1 MGLRASSIPAALL
14 LALLAACAHDERPR
28 SAEPPPAPASEV
40 TTAPVVRTRT
50 EGTVPLPAVVQARQR
65 AALASRLV
73 ASVTALPYQEG
84 DRVAAGAVVARLD
97 DAALRGALAAAEAGA
112 GAAEADLHRAQALL
126 AKAAATPR
134 ELEQAAAA
142 ASAAR
147 AQATAARDSL
157 SYTTLRAPFA
167 GRIAARHVHVG
178 DVVSPGVPL
187 IEIDGEA
194 GLELKATVEPALART
209 LRPGAK
215 LQALVDGQPAPLT
228 AIVTAVA
235 PGGDPVTHRSEVKA
249 DLPAAV
255 GLRAGVFARLLVP
268 GPATEAAL
276 HLPASALLAR
286 GGLTGVF
293 VVRDGR
299 ARLRWIAPGARE
311 GDAVEVRAGV
321 EEGERVV
328 QDPGDLQDGAPVVAR

>member
-1 MGLRASSIPAALL
+1 
-14 LALLAACAHDERPR
+14 
-28 SAEPPPAPASEV
+28 
-40 TTAPVVRTRT
+40 
-50 EGTVPLPAVVQARQR
+50 
-65 AALASRLV
+65 
-73 ASVTALPYQEG
+73 
-84 DRVAAGAVVARLD
+84 
-97 DAALRGALAAAEAGA
+97 
-112 GAAEADLHRAQALL
+112 
-126 AKAAATPR
+126 
-134 ELEQAAAA
+134 
-142 ASAAR
+142 
-147 AQATAARDSL
+147 AARDSL
-157 SYTTLRAPFA
+157 SYTALRAPFA
-167 GRIAARHVHVG
+167 GRIAARHVNVG

-249 DLPAAV
+249 DLPAAA

-268 GPATEAAL
+268 AAATEAAL
-276 HLPASALLAR
+276 HLPASALLER

-299 ARLRWIAPGARE
+299 ARLRWIAPGTRE

-328 QDPGDLQDGAPVVAR
+328 LDPGDLQDGWPVVAR